1 MKNISAALVAFCI
14 ALAVTGCGRSDSPPA
29 QAESRQ
35 KAQPETADE
44 AAPGVVAGDSIRW
57 YEGSVDAAFEAA
69 LDQDKPLFLYWGAAW
84 CPPCHQIKDQIFSR
98 PEFIQKSRLFI
109 PVYLDGDTERA
120 QKYGDR
126 FGVLGYP
133 TVIVFSPDG
142 RELTRI
148 PGGLDISLY
157 ANVLDLTLE
166 GIRPVSE
173 IVQAVLSD
181 ENVGKDD
188 YRLLG
193 FYSWSQDN
201 DRALAGVDRVEA
213 FRKMAETCPPDLEAA
228 SARLYAEYLRAALAA
243 DKDPE
248 NAYTMSDAQKQAALE
263 RVMLILADE
272 QLSKANLPLVISY
285 SGDVVAGLT
294 LADTA
299 ERELIVTAWNA
310 RLDALAAD
318 PETSVADRLWTQYV
332 KLKFATLDTDQEVP
346 DSMAAEARAEVDRA
360 NTQAESIYQRQS
372 FMNAAWYVLT
382 ASGQSEYARQLL
394 LEELDKSKQPYYFMP
409 SLAKLDEEAGD
420 TQGALAWLKKGY
432 ETSEGPATR
441 FQWGYYYV
449 DGLIRLTPEDAE
461 TIAAATDQLLG
472 ELDGRQD
479 AFYNRTGRIMKRLGA
494 RLSEWNI
501 DGAYDEQ
508 IREIQLHVDS
518 LCEDIP
524 ENDQALET
532 CQVFMEEV

>member
-1 MKNISAALVAFCI
+1 MKNISGALVACCI
-14 ALAVTGCGRSDSPPA
+14 ALAVTGCGRSDSPPP
-29 QAESRQ
+29 QVESRQ

-44 AAPGVVAGDSIRW
+44 APPELVAGDNIRW
-57 YEGSVDAAFEAA
+57 YEGSVEAAFKAA

-181 ENVGKDD
+181 ENVGEDD

-201 DRALAGVDRVEA
+201 DRALVGVDRVEA

-332 KLKFATLDTDQEVP
+332 KLKFATLDTDEDVP

-479 AFYNRTGRIMKRLGA
+479 AIYNRTGRIMKRLGA

-508 IREIQLHVDS
+508 IREIQSHVDS

-532 CQVFMEEV
+532 CQIFMEEV

>member
-1 MKNISAALVAFCI
+1 MKNISGALAAFCI
-14 ALAVTGCGRSDSPPA
+14 ALAVTGCGRSDSPA
-29 QAESRQ
+29 TQAESIQ
-35 KAQPETADE
+35 KAQPEAADD
-44 AAPGVVAGDSIRW
+44 AAPEGVAGDSIQW
-57 YEGSVDAAFEAA
+57 YEGSVDAAFKAA

-126 FGVLGYP
+126 FGVMGYP
-133 TVIVFSPDG
+133 TMIVFRPDG

-148 PGGLDISLY
+148 PGGLDIGLY

-166 GIRPVSE
+166 GIRPVSD

-181 ENVGKDD
+181 ENVGEDD

-243 DKDPE
+243 DKDSE

-263 RVMLILADE
+263 RVMLILSDE
-272 QLSKANLPLVISY
+272 QLSKASLPLVISY

-294 LADTA
+294 AADTA

-332 KLKFATLDTDQEVP
+332 KLKFATLDTDEDVP
-346 DSMAAEARAEVDRA
+346 ESMAAEARAEVDQA
-360 NTQAESIYQRQS
+360 NTQAESVYQRQS

-479 AFYNRTGRIMKRLGA
+479 AIYNRTGRIMKRLGA

-508 IREIQLHVDS
+508 IREIQSRVDS